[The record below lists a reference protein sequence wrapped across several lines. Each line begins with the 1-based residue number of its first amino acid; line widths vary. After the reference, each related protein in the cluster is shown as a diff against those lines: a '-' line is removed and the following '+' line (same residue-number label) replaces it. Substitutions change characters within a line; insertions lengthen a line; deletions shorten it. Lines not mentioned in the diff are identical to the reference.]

1 MEQLDN
7 GSTSARLT
15 THSGQ
20 HVDVLQWFNST
31 TTTTT
36 PTGLM
41 EDEMTNKITV
51 SQKAQIRAYLL
62 DYYSDRDGRDV
73 RFAADGSV
81 SIHVDPM
88 PNTNQAGR
96 IFAGWA
102 SELINQ

>member
-1 MEQLDN
+1 
-7 GSTSARLT
+7 
-15 THSGQ
+15 
-20 HVDVLQWFNST
+20 
-31 TTTTT
+31 
-36 PTGLM
+36 M

-51 SQKAQIRAYLL
+51 SQKFKIHTYLM
-62 DYYSDRDGRDV
+62 DYYSSRDGRDV

>member
-1 MEQLDN
+1 
-7 GSTSARLT
+7 
-15 THSGQ
+15 
-20 HVDVLQWFNST
+20 
-31 TTTTT
+31 
-36 PTGLM
+36 M

-51 SQKAQIRAYLL
+51 SQKAQIRSYLM
-62 DYYSDRDGRDV
+62 DYYSSRDGRDV